1 LDRAIK
7 LDEVVEENVQ
17 RLLQELWNHFPKV
30 EMRKTEQEWLGVVPD
45 IEASSGLAESKQ
57 H

>member
-17 RLLQELWNHFPKV
+17 RLLQELRNHFPKV

-45 IEASSGLAESKQ
+45 IEASSGSAESKQ